1 MDRADRDPA
10 DLHAERARRRQR
22 LAVAL
27 RLFARLDFDEGTAG
41 HISVRDPLRPDCFWI
56 NPFGRPF
63 ALLRAGDLVLVGPG
77 GDVVEGDG
85 RVGRAAFFIHSC
97 VYAAR
102 ADVGSVAHAH
112 PVHGKA
118 WAALGRPLDPINQ
131 EACIFFRTHEVF
143 DEFHGAVKDDREGT
157 AIAARLGRD
166 ASALVLRN
174 HGLLTVGAGV
184 EEAAY
189 RFVIMDRSCRVQLL
203 AEAAGT
209 PTLVDE
215 AVALDLAAEGDAYC
229 RMCFEPIFEHIAT
242 AQPDVLS

>member
-1 MDRADRDPA
+1 VA
-10 DLHAERARRRQR
+10 AERVRRRQR

-41 HISVRDPLRPDCFWI
+41 HISVRDPERTDCFWV

-63 ALLRAGDLVLVGPG
+63 SLLRASDLVLVGPDG
-77 GDVVEGDG
+77 AVVDG
-85 RVGRAAFFIHSC
+85 TGSVGRAAFFIHSC
-97 VYAAR
+97 IYAAR
-102 ADVGSVAHAH
+102 PDVASVAHAH

-118 WAALGRPLDPINQ
+118 WAALGRPLAPINQ
-131 EACIFFRTHEVF
+131 EACIFHGTHAVF
-143 DEFHGAVKDDREGT
+143 DEFHGAVKDDSEGR
-157 AIAARLGRD
+157 AIAAALGQH
-166 ASALVLRN
+166 ATALVLRN

-209 PTLVDE
+209 PTLVDD
-215 AVALDLAAEGDAYC
+215 AVARDLASEGDAYC
-229 RMCFEPIFEHIAT
+229 RMCFEPLYEAITTE
-242 AQPDVLS
+242 QPDVLR